1 MFRFSKKGGG
11 MEGSTVLQEGK
22 NAFGKGSIA
31 DFYEKLEKEDAAR
44 STFSIDDSTTT
55 TTSAGHGGSLRGG
68 VLENGLSGKG
78 ADHRGS
84 PISCYSPQNRLLPW
98 PPQHGPSGSESSSSS
113 ARKAQNLGLIC
124 VVCGDTSSG
133 KHYGILACNGCS
145 GFFKRSVRRKL
156 IYRCQAGT
164 GSCTVDKAHRNQCQA
179 CRLKKCL
186 TMGMNKDAVQNE
198 RQPRNTATIRPEAL
212 RDMEQGRALREAAV
226 AVGVFGPPVSLAL
239 LSPSRYGPSIL
250 PTPALPT
257 SQFLHHHS
265 QVSSLVNSLPHHHP
279 HHAHHAAMHGL
290 ANGLSMNL
298 NGVGMGVGGHNGAG
312 GTAGGPLGTDRG
324 DGGSGGGGGG
334 GGILL
339 GSGGHIL
346 NGTAGDSNNNKH
358 GNNNNNNNNNSAS
371 TGSTENLNTTT
382 SSSAHSLAGD
392 QSPSGGGSSPHLP
405 GTPING
411 TGGPGSITGGGPAS
425 GDHEKHQAGSGGGG
439 GGGQH
444 SSSSCGSASPILEQ
458 DNMNDNDDDSI
469 DVTNDEETDPAQ
481 NNNNIPSLMNHPF
494 YGQAPMFNFQETIYE
509 TSARLLFMAVKWAK
523 NLPSFASLTFRDQV
537 ILLEE
542 SWAELFLLNAI
553 QWCMPIDTT
562 ACTLFSLNEHCN
574 SVNNSGF
581 FKPGQ
586 LAQDLRILNDTL
598 CRFKSVMVDPAE
610 FACMKAIVLFRS
622 EARGLKD
629 PVQIENLQDQAQV
642 MLAQHSR
649 TQFPGQIARFGR
661 LLLML
666 PLLRAVNSH
675 KIESIYFQKTI
686 GNTPMEKVLCD
697 MYKN

>member
-1 MFRFSKKGGG
+1 MFSFRN
-11 MEGSTVLQEGK
+11 MEGSTILQDSKTGFNK
-22 NAFGKGSIA
+22 TSIA
-31 DFYEKLEKEDAAR
+31 DFYDKLEKD
-44 STFSIDDSTTT
+44 
-55 TTSAGHGGSLRGG
+55 
-68 VLENGLSGKG
+68 ENGLQSGRGFGIPDDANHSALARAENGLTGKT
-78 ADHRGS
+78 DHRSS
-84 PISCYSPQNRLLPW
+84 PISCYSPQNRLLQW
-98 PPQHGPSGSESSSSS
+98 PSQHLTPVSESGSAS

-164 GSCTVDKAHRNQCQA
+164 GNCTVDKAHRNQCQA

-186 TMGMNKDAVQNE
+186 NMGMNKDAVQNE

-250 PTPALPT
+250 PAPALPT

-279 HHAHHAAMHGL
+279 HHHHAMHGL
-290 ANGLSMNL
+290 ANGLSLGL
-298 NGVGMGVGGHNGAG
+298 NGVSVASHNAS
-312 GTAGGPLGTDRG
+312 AAAAAAA
-324 DGGSGGGGGG
+324 
-334 GGILL
+334 IA
-339 GSGGHIL
+339 
-346 NGTAGDSNNNKH
+346 NANNNSS
-358 GNNNNNNNNNSAS
+358 NNNNNSPLVS
-371 TGSTENLNTTT
+371 NNNLSSTENLNATQ
-382 SSSAHSLAGD
+382 SSNHSNASE
-392 QSPSGGGSSPHLP
+392 QHSPSGGGSPAHQSS
-405 GTPING
+405 NG
-411 TGGPGSITGGGPAS
+411 AC
-425 GDHEKHQAGSGGGG
+425 QNSGGA
-439 GGGQH
+439 GQANSPVKQHTH
-444 SSSSCGSASPILEQ
+444 STSSCGSASPILQE
-458 DNMNDNDDDSI
+458 DTANDNDDDSI
-469 DVTNDEETDPAQ
+469 DVTNDEDAEPVQ
-481 NNNNIPSLMNHPF
+481 NNVAIPSLVNHPL
-494 YGQAPMFNFQETIYE
+494 YGQSPMFNFQETIYE

-542 SWAELFLLNAI
+542 SWSELFLLNAI
-553 QWCMPIDTT
+553 QWCMPIETS
-562 ACTLFSLNEHCN
+562 ACTLFSLNEHCS
-574 SVNNSGF
+574 SVNNSGV

-586 LAQDLRILNDTL
+586 LAQDLRVLNDSL

-666 PLLRAVNSH
+666 PLLRIINSH

>member
-1 MFRFSKKGGG
+1 MFCFRN
-11 MEGSTVLQEGK
+11 MESTTVLQENKTGFNK
-22 NAFGKGSIA
+22 ASIA
-31 DFYEKLEKEDAAR
+31 DFYDKLEKDENGIQAGR
-44 STFSIDDSTTT
+44 GFSIDDAT
-55 TTSAGHGGSLRGG
+55 HGALARS
-68 VLENGLSGKG
+68 ENGLPGKSE
-78 ADHRGS
+78 HRGS
-84 PISCYSPQNRLLPW
+84 PISCYSPQNRLLSW
-98 PPQHGPSGSESSSSS
+98 PSQHLTPASEGGSLS

-164 GSCTVDKAHRNQCQA
+164 GNCTVDKAHRNQCQA

-186 TMGMNKDAVQNE
+186 NMGMNKDAISQPKAGTGKAMNSFLHYAAVQNE

-250 PTPALPT
+250 PGPGLPT

-279 HHAHHAAMHGL
+279 HHPHHAMHGL
-290 ANGLSMNL
+290 ANGLSLGL
-298 NGVGMGVGGHNGAG
+298 NGVNVASHNASAVAAM
-312 GTAGGPLGTDRG
+312 TAVNSI
-324 DGGSGGGGGG
+324 GSS
-334 GGILL
+334 L
-339 GSGGHIL
+339 
-346 NGTAGDSNNNKH
+346 
-358 GNNNNNNNNNSAS
+358 NNNNNSPLVS
-371 TGSTENLNTTT
+371 NNNL
-382 SSSAHSLAGD
+382 SSSAENPNNNTQSSNHSNNSE
-392 QSPSGGGSSPHLP
+392 QHSPVGGTSPVHQNS
-405 GTPING
+405 NG
-411 TGGPGSITGGGPAS
+411 
-425 GDHEKHQAGSGGGG
+425 AGSGGLNATA
-439 GGGQH
+439 QESSSIKQHAH
-444 SSSSCGSASPILEQ
+444 SSSSCGSASPILQ
-458 DNMNDNDDDSI
+458 DDTGNDNDDDSI
-469 DVTNDEETDPAQ
+469 DVTNDEDTEPVQSNTV
-481 NNNNIPSLMNHPF
+481 IPSLVNHPL
-494 YGQAPMFNFQETIYE
+494 YGQSPMFNFQETIYE

-553 QWCMPIDTT
+553 QWCMPIDTS
-562 ACTLFSLNEHCN
+562 ACTLFSLNEHCS
-574 SVNNSGF
+574 SVNNSGV

-586 LAQDLRILNDTL
+586 LAQDLRVLNDTL

-661 LLLML
+661 LLLMV
-666 PLLRAVNSH
+666 PLLRIINSH

>member
-1 MFRFSKKGGG
+1 MYRFSKKSDNS
-11 MEGSTVLQEGK
+11 MDSSTVLQDSKGGF
-22 NAFGKGSIA
+22 AKGSIA
-31 DFYEKLEKEDAAR
+31 DFYDKLEKDESGRAFGIEEA
-44 STFSIDDSTTT
+44 T
-55 TTSAGHGGSLRGG
+55 HGGLTRI
-68 VLENGLSGKG
+68 ENGMTGK

-84 PISCYSPQNRLLPW
+84 PISCYSPQNRLLAW
-98 PPQHGPSGSESSSSS
+98 PPQHVSESTSSS

-279 HHAHHAAMHGL
+279 HHPHHAAMHGL

-298 NGVGMGVGGHNGAG
+298 NGVGLQGHNGTPGTVGQSAG
-312 GTAGGPLGTDRG
+312 NGTERDRE
-324 DGGSGGGGGG
+324 GSGSLALSATG
-334 GGILL
+334 
-339 GSGGHIL
+339 
-346 NGTAGDSNNNKH
+346 AGDSNNNK
-358 GNNNNNNNNNSAS
+358 NATS
-371 TGSTENLNTTT
+371 GSTENLNTT
-382 SSSAHSLAGD
+382 SSSNHSMAGD
-392 QSPSGGGSSPHLP
+392 RSPSGAGSPAHGAGLMNGLGPGCTTGGGSSV
-405 GTPING
+405 G
-411 TGGPGSITGGGPAS
+411 A
-425 GDHEKHQAGSGGGG
+425 EKHP
-439 GGGQH
+439 QH

-458 DNMNDNDDDSI
+458 DTMNDNDDDSI
-469 DVTNDEETDPAQ
+469 DVTNDEDTDLAQ
-481 NNNNIPSLMNHPF
+481 NNNTIPSLMNHPF
-494 YGQAPMFNFQETIYE
+494 YGQGPMFNFQETIYE

-574 SVNNSGF
+574 SANNSGF

-586 LAQDLRILNDTL
+586 LAQELRILNDTL

>member
-1 MFRFSKKGGG
+1 MFSFRN
-11 MEGSTVLQEGK
+11 MEGSTVLQDTKTGFNK
-22 NAFGKGSIA
+22 SSIA
-31 DFYEKLEKEDAAR
+31 DFYDKLEKEENGLQSGR
-44 STFSIDDSTTT
+44 GFGIDDS
-55 TTSAGHGGSLRGG
+55 GHGGLVRT
-68 VLENGLSGKG
+68 ENGLSGKSE
-78 ADHRGS
+78 HRGS
-84 PISCYSPQNRLLPW
+84 PISCYSPQNRLLSW
-98 PPQHGPSGSESSSSS
+98 PSQHLTPSSEGGTVS

-164 GSCTVDKAHRNQCQA
+164 GNCTVDKAHRNQCQA

-186 TMGMNKDAVQNE
+186 NMGMNKDAVQNE

-250 PTPALPT
+250 PGPGLPT

-279 HHAHHAAMHGL
+279 HHPHHAMHGL
-290 ANGLSMNL
+290 ANGLSLGL
-298 NGVGMGVGGHNGAG
+298 NGVNVASHNVSAV
-312 GTAGGPLGTDRG
+312 AAM
-324 DGGSGGGGGG
+324 SAVAN
-334 GGILL
+334 
-339 GSGGHIL
+339 SH
-346 NGTAGDSNNNKH
+346 NS
-358 GNNNNNNNNNSAS
+358 NNNNNNNSPLVNNNNLS
-371 TGSTENLNTTT
+371 STENLNNTQ
-382 SSSAHSLAGD
+382 SSNHSNSSEQHSPAGGA
-392 QSPSGGGSSPHLP
+392 SPVHQN
-405 GTPING
+405 TNG
-411 TGGPGSITGGGPAS
+411 AAS
-425 GDHEKHQAGSGGGG
+425 GCLNSV
-439 GGGQH
+439 GQENSSVKQHGH
-444 SSSSCGSASPILEQ
+444 SSSSCGSASPNLAE
-458 DNMNDNDDDSI
+458 DNANDNDDDSI
-469 DVTNDEETDPAQ
+469 DVTNDEDAEPAQ
-481 NNNNIPSLMNHPF
+481 NNSGIPSLVNHPL
-494 YGQAPMFNFQETIYE
+494 YGQSPMFNFQETIYE

-553 QWCMPIDTT
+553 QWCMPIDTS
-562 ACTLFSLNEHCN
+562 ACTLFSLNEHCS
-574 SVNNSGF
+574 SVNNSGV

-586 LAQDLRILNDTL
+586 LAQDLRVLNDTL

-661 LLLML
+661 LLLMV
-666 PLLRAVNSH
+666 PLLRSINSH

>member
-1 MFRFSKKGGG
+1 
-11 MEGSTVLQEGK
+11 EST
-22 NAFGKGSIA
+22 
-31 DFYEKLEKEDAAR
+31 
-44 STFSIDDSTTT
+44 
-55 TTSAGHGGSLRGG
+55 
-68 VLENGLSGKG
+68 
-78 ADHRGS
+78 
-84 PISCYSPQNRLLPW
+84 
-98 PPQHGPSGSESSSSS
+98 SSS

-156 IYRCQAGT
+156 IYRSENYYLVTSFQVKKYRNISCGIGVEKVIPKGESSLKGVVKNSDNRYECQAGT

-226 AVGVFGPPVSLAL
+226 AVGVFG
-239 LSPSRYGPSIL
+239 
-250 PTPALPT
+250 
-257 SQFLHHHS
+257 
-265 QVSSLVNSLPHHHP
+265 
-279 HHAHHAAMHGL
+279 
-290 ANGLSMNL
+290 
-298 NGVGMGVGGHNGAG
+298 
-312 GTAGGPLGTDRG
+312 
-324 DGGSGGGGGG
+324 
-334 GGILL
+334 
-339 GSGGHIL
+339 
-346 NGTAGDSNNNKH
+346 NNNK
-358 GNNNNNNNNNSAS
+358 NAS
-371 TGSTENLNTTT
+371 SSSTENLNTT
-382 SSSAHSLAGD
+382 SSSNHSMAGD
-392 QSPSGGGSSPHLP
+392 QSPSGAGSPAH
-405 GTPING
+405 GTPVNGLG
-411 TGGPGSITGGGPAS
+411 TGGSCVTGATS
-425 GDHEKHQAGSGGGG
+425 MATEKHP
-439 GGGQH
+439 QH

-458 DNMNDNDDDSI
+458 DNMNDNDGKWWTRCGKWEWIGQMFFFIPVAVLSRDLQTDATVTAGEMTDDSI
-469 DVTNDEETDPAQ
+469 DVTNDEDTDQPQ
-481 NNNNIPSLMNHPF
+481 NNNTIPSLMNHPF
-494 YGQAPMFNFQETIYE
+494 YGQGPETIYE

-574 SVNNSGF
+574 SANNSGF

-598 CRFKSVMVDPAE
+598 CRFKSVLVDPAE

-629 PVQIENLQDQAQV
+629 PVQIENLQDQ
-642 MLAQHSR
+642 AQHSR

>member
-1 MFRFSKKGGG
+1 MFRFSKKNGTR
-11 MEGSTVLQEGK
+11 MESSTVLQDNKTG
-22 NAFGKGSIA
+22 FSKGSIA
-31 DFYEKLEKEDAAR
+31 DFYDKLEKEDGGR
-44 STFSIDDSTTT
+44 SFNIED
-55 TTSAGHGGSLRGG
+55 AGHGGLSR
-68 VLENGLSGKG
+68 VENGMSGKG
-78 ADHRGS
+78 DHRGS
-84 PISCYSPQNRLLPW
+84 PISCYSPQNRLLSW
-98 PPQHGPSGSESSSSS
+98 PPQHVNESTSSS

-186 TMGMNKDAVQNE
+186 TMGMNKDAIMLHHTIRSLKQQMKGAVDTFAVQNE

-279 HHAHHAAMHGL
+279 HHPHHAAAMHGL

-298 NGVGMGVGGHNGAG
+298 NGVGMPHNGASG
-312 GTAGGPLGTDRG
+312 GTASIGGGAERG
-324 DGGSGGGGGG
+324 DTGASSASLLANMVQGGGGGG
-334 GGILL
+334 G
-339 GSGGHIL
+339 
-346 NGTAGDSNNNKH
+346 DSNNNK
-358 GNNNNNNNNNSAS
+358 NPSS
-371 TGSTENLNTTT
+371 SSTENLNTT
-382 SSSAHSLAGD
+382 SSSNHSMAGD
-392 QSPSGGGSSPHLP
+392 QSPSGGGSPTH
-405 GTPING
+405 GIGGAVNG
-411 TGGPGSITGGGPAS
+411 LGV
-425 GDHEKHQAGSGGGG
+425 GGGG
-439 GGGQH
+439 CPTGGSSGEADKQQH
-444 SSSSCGSASPILEQ
+444 HHNNNSSSSCGSASPILEQ

-469 DVTNDEETDPAQ
+469 DVTNDEDADQAQ

-494 YGQAPMFNFQETIYE
+494 YGQGPMFNFQETIYE

-642 MLAQHSR
+642 MLSQHSR

-666 PLLRAVNSH
+666 PLLRAVNSQ

>member
-1 MFRFSKKGGG
+1 MFRFSKKNDN
-11 MEGSTVLQEGK
+11 MDSSTVLQDNKSG
-22 NAFGKGSIA
+22 FSKGSIA
-31 DFYEKLEKEDAAR
+31 DFYDKLDKDEGGRTFGIEDAA
-44 STFSIDDSTTT
+44 
-55 TTSAGHGGSLRGG
+55 HGGLSRI
-68 VLENGLSGKG
+68 ENGMSGKG
-78 ADHRGS
+78 EHRGS

-98 PPQHGPSGSESSSSS
+98 PPQHANESQSSS

-186 TMGMNKDAVQNE
+186 TMGMNKDAIQCIVGSLKQQMKGIIDVFAVQNE

-279 HHAHHAAMHGL
+279 HHPHHAAMHGL

-298 NGVGMGVGGHNGAG
+298 NGVGMPGHNGTSGLVHSAG
-312 GTAGGPLGTDRG
+312 NSSDR
-324 DGGSGGGGGG
+324 DRDTVVPMNS
-334 GGILL
+334 
-339 GSGGHIL
+339 SS
-346 NGTAGDSNNNKH
+346 GDSNNNK
-358 GNNNNNNNNNSAS
+358 NPSS
-371 TGSTENLNTTT
+371 GSTENLNTA
-382 SSSAHSLAGD
+382 SSSNHSMAGD
-392 QSPSGGGSSPHLP
+392 QSPSGAGSPAHGTSVNGLGTGGCPTGGSSM
-405 GTPING
+405 G
-411 TGGPGSITGGGPAS
+411 A
-425 GDHEKHQAGSGGGG
+425 EKHPH
-439 GGGQH
+439 H

-469 DVTNDEETDPAQ
+469 DVTNDEDTDPAQ
-481 NNNNIPSLMNHPF
+481 NNNTIPSLMNHPF
-494 YGQAPMFNFQETIYE
+494 YGQGPMFNFQETIYE

-574 SVNNSGF
+574 SANNSGF

-598 CRFKSVMVDPAE
+598 CRFKSVLVDPAE

>member
-1 MFRFSKKGGG
+1 MFSFGDMESGTMIQDSKPGFTK
-11 MEGSTVLQEGK
+11 SSL
-22 NAFGKGSIA
+22 A
-31 DFYEKLEKEDAAR
+31 DFYDKLEKEESGR
-44 STFSIDDSTTT
+44 NFPSIEDGS
-55 TTSAGHGGSLRGG
+55 HGGGPLTRG
-68 VLENGLSGKG
+68 ENGLSGKS
-78 ADHRGS
+78 DHRGS

-98 PPQHGPSGSESSSSS
+98 PSQHLAPSNDGGNGLSTLSVS
-113 ARKAQNLGLIC
+113 ARKSQNLGLIC

-164 GSCTVDKAHRNQCQA
+164 GNCTVDKAHRNQCQA

-186 TMGMNKDAVQNE
+186 SMGMNKDAVQNE

-226 AVGVFGPPVSLAL
+226 AVGVFCPPVSLAL

-250 PTPALPT
+250 PAPALPT

-279 HHAHHAAMHGL
+279 HHPHHPMHGL
-290 ANGLSMNL
+290 ANGLSLGL
-298 NGVGMGVGGHNGAG
+298 NGVSSMGHSASAAAAAAALAANSSAVGNSHSHN
-312 GTAGGPLGTDRG
+312 
-324 DGGSGGGGGG
+324 GGGG
-334 GGILL
+334 
-339 GSGGHIL
+339 
-346 NGTAGDSNNNKH
+346 NT
-358 GNNNNNNNNNSAS
+358 NNNNNNSLIS
-371 TGSTENLNTTT
+371 NNNLSSVENLNVTQSSNHSNTGSEQHSPAGGASPVQQNSNGGTTT
-382 SSSAHSLAGD
+382 PGCQNSAADREDSSGLKQHRHS
-392 QSPSGGGSSPHLP
+392 
-405 GTPING
+405 T
-411 TGGPGSITGGGPAS
+411 
-425 GDHEKHQAGSGGGG
+425 
-439 GGGQH
+439 
-444 SSSSCGSASPILEQ
+444 SSCGSASPILQ
-458 DNMNDNDDDSI
+458 DDNGNDNDDDSI
-469 DVTNDEETDPAQ
+469 DVTNDEDTEPVQ
-481 NNNNIPSLMNHPF
+481 NNSSIPSLVNHPL
-494 YGQAPMFNFQETIYE
+494 YGQSPMFNFQETIYE

-553 QWCMPIDTT
+553 QWCMPIETS
-562 ACTLFSLNEHCN
+562 ACTLFSLNEHCA
-574 SVNNSGF
+574 STNNSGV

-586 LAQDLRILNDTL
+586 LAQDLRVLNDTL

-649 TQFPGQIARFGR
+649 SQFPGQIARFGR

-666 PLLRAVNSH
+666 PLLRIINSH

>member
-1 MFRFSKKGGG
+1 
-11 MEGSTVLQEGK
+11 
-22 NAFGKGSIA
+22 
-31 DFYEKLEKEDAAR
+31 
-44 STFSIDDSTTT
+44 
-55 TTSAGHGGSLRGG
+55 
-68 VLENGLSGKG
+68 
-78 ADHRGS
+78 
-84 PISCYSPQNRLLPW
+84 
-98 PPQHGPSGSESSSSS
+98 
-113 ARKAQNLGLIC
+113 
-124 VVCGDTSSG
+124 
-133 KHYGILACNGCS
+133 
-145 GFFKRSVRRKL
+145 
-156 IYRCQAGT
+156 
-164 GSCTVDKAHRNQCQA
+164 
-179 CRLKKCL
+179 
-186 TMGMNKDAVQNE
+186 MGMNKDAVQNE

-279 HHAHHAAMHGL
+279 HHPHHAAMHGL

-298 NGVGMGVGGHNGAG
+298 NGVGIPGHNGTPG
-312 GTAGGPLGTDRG
+312 LSH
-324 DGGSGGGGGG
+324 SGGN
-334 GGILL
+334 
-339 GSGGHIL
+339 GSDRDRDTVVLMNSGS
-346 NGTAGDSNNNKH
+346 GDSNNNK
-358 GNNNNNNNNNSAS
+358 NAS
-371 TGSTENLNTTT
+371 SSSTENLNTT
-382 SSSAHSLAGD
+382 SSSNHSMAGD
-392 QSPSGGGSSPHLP
+392 QSPSGAGSPAH
-405 GTPING
+405 GTPVNGLG
-411 TGGPGSITGGGPAS
+411 TGGSCVTGATS
-425 GDHEKHQAGSGGGG
+425 MATEKHP
-439 GGGQH
+439 QH

-469 DVTNDEETDPAQ
+469 DVTNDEDTDQPQ
-481 NNNNIPSLMNHPF
+481 NNNTIPSLMNHPF
-494 YGQAPMFNFQETIYE
+494 YGQGPMFNFQETIYE

-574 SVNNSGF
+574 SANNSGF

-598 CRFKSVMVDPAE
+598 CRFKSVLVDPAE

>member
-1 MFRFSKKGGG
+1 
-11 MEGSTVLQEGK
+11 
-22 NAFGKGSIA
+22 
-31 DFYEKLEKEDAAR
+31 
-44 STFSIDDSTTT
+44 
-55 TTSAGHGGSLRGG
+55 
-68 VLENGLSGKG
+68 
-78 ADHRGS
+78 
-84 PISCYSPQNRLLPW
+84 
-98 PPQHGPSGSESSSSS
+98 
-113 ARKAQNLGLIC
+113 
-124 VVCGDTSSG
+124 
-133 KHYGILACNGCS
+133 
-145 GFFKRSVRRKL
+145 
-156 IYRCQAGT
+156 
-164 GSCTVDKAHRNQCQA
+164 
-179 CRLKKCL
+179 
-186 TMGMNKDAVQNE
+186 
-198 RQPRNTATIRPEAL
+198 
-212 RDMEQGRALREAAV
+212 MEQGRALREAAV

-279 HHAHHAAMHGL
+279 HHPHHAAMHGL

-298 NGVGMGVGGHNGAG
+298 NGVGMAGGHNGTPGSVQSAG
-312 GTAGGPLGTDRG
+312 NGSDRDRADTIVPLHSAG
-324 DGGSGGGGGG
+324 
-334 GGILL
+334 
-339 GSGGHIL
+339 
-346 NGTAGDSNNNKH
+346 GDSNNNK
-358 GNNNNNNNNNSAS
+358 NPSS
-371 TGSTENLNTTT
+371 GSTENLHTTT
-382 SSSAHSLAGD
+382 SSSNHSLAGD
-392 QSPSGGGSSPHLP
+392 QSPSGAGSPAHGTSVNGLGTAGCPTGGGGSSL
-405 GTPING
+405 G
-411 TGGPGSITGGGPAS
+411 A
-425 GDHEKHQAGSGGGG
+425 EKHPH
-439 GGGQH
+439 H

-469 DVTNDEETDPAQ
+469 DVTNDEDTDVAQ
-481 NNNNIPSLMNHPF
+481 NNNTIPSLMTHPF
-494 YGQAPMFNFQETIYE
+494 YGQGPMFNFQETIYE

-574 SVNNSGF
+574 SANNSGF

-598 CRFKSVMVDPAE
+598 CRFKSVLVDPAE